1 MGKSLLE
8 FSEETPTSYRWVVLA
23 SYSTIAL
30 VSQILWLSFAPVT
43 TIVAQVLNISET
55 YVGMLS
61 MSWPLIFIP
70 ASIPAGAIID
80 KYGFRAGILIGSFF
94 MSIGAVLRILTLD
107 NYFLLFTAQAIAGIG
122 QPFIFNS
129 ITKLSVEWFP
139 VRERA
144 LATGV
149 GVMGQ
154 YIGMITAMVFTPT
167 LVPFPEKGLL
177 VNALSLYAALTV
189 IGSLLF
195 FIVGRERKTVMHNS
209 LEAKASISLHE
220 IALFLKT
227 RDLMILSGI
236 FFIGVGVFTALLTWL
251 EPMLV
256 LRGLEV
262 AEAGLIGG
270 VMLTGGI
277 IGSILI
283 PGISDRM
290 RRRKPFIVL
299 DLAVATVMFIL
310 LASQEDFTII
320 GLSSFVLGFFMMSA
334 LPIGLELSAEIV
346 GPKLAGSAS
355 SVLWLF
361 SQIGAVAYIPL
372 LDAVKGATQHLYP
385 SNPYFAS
392 MIAIVVSTS
401 SALVLSLM
409 LKETP
414 SQR

>member
-1 MGKSLLE
+1 MGESLLE

-107 NYFLLFTAQAIAGIG
+107 KYFLLFTAQAIAGIG

-154 YIGMITAMVFTPT
+154 YIGMIMAMVFTPT
-167 LVPFPEKGLL
+167 LVPYPEKGLL
-177 VNALSLYAALTV
+177 VSALSLYAALTV

-195 FIVGRERKTVMHNS
+195 FIVGRERKAVMHNS

-227 RDLMILSGI
+227 RDLMILSGV

-270 VMLTGGI
+270 VMLIGGI
-277 IGSILI
+277 IGSVLI

-346 GPKLAGSAS
+346 GPKLAGSVS

-372 LDAVKGATQHLYP
+372 LDAVKEATQHLYP

-392 MIAIVVSTS
+392 MIAIIVSTL
-401 SALVLSLM
+401 SALILSLM

-414 SQR
+414 SQH

>member
-1 MGKSLLE
+1 LLE

-122 QPFIFNS
+122 QPFTFNS

-177 VNALSLYAALTV
+177 VNALSLYASLTV

-227 RDLMILSGI
+227 RDLMILSGV

>member
-1 MGKSLLE
+1 VGESLLE

-195 FIVGRERKTVMHNS
+195 FIVGKERKTVMHNS

-227 RDLMILSGI
+227 RDLMILSGV

-346 GPKLAGSAS
+346 GPKLAGSVS

-392 MIAIVVSTS
+392 MNAIVVSTS